1 MATTTKLR
9 RRYGHRLRG
18 LLFVEVRS
26 VGVFWRGSWWLMST
40 RVTPGNLLRL
50 ASRLASRVGRTL
62 ERAHLEEQ
70 RSAADR
76 P

>member
-26 VGVFWRGSWWLMST
+26 VGVFHRGSWSLMST
-40 RVTPGNLLRL
+40 RVAPGNLLRL

-62 ERAHLEEQ
+62 ERAHREEQ
-70 RSAADR
+70 KSRADR